1 MSEGAAQQQSDLS
14 TRFVA
19 AVVMIAVAS
28 AIIYLGG
35 ASAVGEWV
43 FRLVVAAVAGLML
56 VEWGDMHRMTRTRSY
71 VGAALLAAT
80 LLAATQALYP
90 AGEIDVIAD
99 VEGIFPESFDQLGWG
114 FLALAAVALLYGL
127 AARRASAGWGLFYVG
142 APAFALLVLE
152 WARFDLVFWA
162 MLVTWS
168 TDIFAYFA
176 GRSIGGP
183 KLAPK
188 ISPNKTWAGLI
199 GGVAGAAIVGA
210 VAAYLFGLDNWF
222 LLAGA
227 PMGLLAQLGDLY
239 ESRVKRRLG
248 VKDSGSL
255 LPGHG
260 GVLDR
265 VDGLLPVVLA
275 TLLLLLL
282 VLNTA

>member
-1 MSEGAAQQQSDLS
+1 MSEAKAKGSSDLP

-19 AVVMIAVAS
+19 AVVMIAVAC
-28 AIIYLGG
+28 AAIYLGG
-35 ASAVGEWV
+35 WV
-43 FRLVVAAVAGLML
+43 FRLLVAAGAAVML
-56 VEWGDMHRMTRTRSY
+56 VEWGDMHRTRRPWSY
-71 VGAALLAAT
+71 AGAGLLVALL
-80 LLAATQALYP
+80 LAVTQYLFP
-90 AGEIDVIAD
+90 AGEIDLID
-99 VEGIFPESFDQLGWG
+99 GVEGVSAESFSELWLG
-114 FLALAAVALLYGL
+114 FAAVAGLALLYGVL
-127 AARRASAGWGLFYVG
+127 TRRLSMGWGLLYVG
-142 APAFALLVLE
+142 APAFALMVLE
-152 WARFDLVFWA
+152 WTRFDLVLWA
-162 MLVTWS
+162 MLVTWA

-183 KLAPK
+183 KLAPR

-199 GGVAGAAIVGA
+199 GGMAGAAVVGGI
-210 VAAYLFGLDNWF
+210 AAYLFELDPLF

-265 VDGLLPVVLA
+265 VDGLLPVALA
-275 TLLLLLL
+275 TLLLLIL
-282 VLNTA
+282 VLRGA

>member
-1 MSEGAAQQQSDLS
+1 MNDLQAKPASDLP

-28 AIIYLGG
+28 AVIYLGA

-43 FRLVVAAVAGLML
+43 FRLLVAAVAGLML
-56 VEWGDMHRMTRTRSY
+56 VEWGDMHRTPRARSY
-71 VGAALLAAT
+71 VGAGLLAAT
-80 LLAATQALYP
+80 LLAATQAFYP
-90 AGEIDVIAD
+90 AGEIDVIAG
-99 VEGIFPESFDQLGWG
+99 VEGIFSETFDQLGWG
-114 FLALAAVALLYGL
+114 FLAIAAVALLYGL
-127 AARRASAGWGLFYVG
+127 VARRISAAWGFFYVG
-142 APAFALLVLE
+142 APTFALLVLE
-152 WARFDLVFWA
+152 WTRFDLVFWA
-162 MLVTWS
+162 MLVTWA

-183 KLAPK
+183 KLAPR

-199 GGVAGAAIVGA
+199 GGMAGAAVVGG
-210 VAAYLFGLDNWF
+210 VAAYLFELDLLF

-239 ESRVKRRLG
+239 ESKVKRRLG

-265 VDGLLPVVLA
+265 LDGLLPVAIA

-282 VLNTA
+282 VLRSA